1 LEKYV
6 NSYFVAAA
14 VLAFVIGLVHS
25 ILGERLVFQRMRISG
40 IIPVNGGQ
48 VLAESNVRIL
58 WASWHIVTVF
68 GWGIAATLWWLADPS
83 NAPLASSG
91 ISQAIVGA
99 LLAGSVLVLVGT
111 KGKHPGWAGLLGG
124 AILVLVGMYS

>member
-1 LEKYV
+1 MEKYV

-14 VLAFVIGLVHS
+14 LMAFVIGLIHS
-25 ILGERLVFQRMRISG
+25 ILGERLVFQRMRTSG
-40 IIPVNGGQ
+40 IIPVNGGA

-68 GWGIAATLWWLADPS
+68 GWCLAVALWWLADPS
-83 NAPLASSG
+83 NAHLASSG
-91 ISQAIVGA
+91 ISQAIAGA
-99 LLAGSVLVLVGT
+99 LLAGSALVLLGT

-124 AILVLVGMYS
+124 AMLVVAGMYP